1 MAAGLWISRFGD
13 WDRAQKI
20 LGEGMAPVRRAVGK
34 AWRKEA
40 RHLKGVLQK
49 GIQAQA
55 PGGQQFKPL
64 APTTLAIR
72 RFLGFK
78 GTKALLWH
86 RNFLRA
92 IKVTADGRAGSMNYQ
107 VFVGIL
113 RDEKDPSGKSLY
125 RIGMRNELGGPPI
138 VVKVTPR
145 MLRFLHAAF
154 ASLDKASV
162 GMSRPWWL
170 LKRTGA
176 KGVIV
181 INTPVRPV
189 FGPVWAAESAAST
202 QRILD
207 TVQSELGG
215 TLAAP

>member
-13 WDRAQKI
+13 WDRAQRI
-20 LGEGMAPVRRAVGK
+20 LNEGMAPVRRAVGK
-34 AWRKEA
+34 AWRNEA
-40 RHLKGVLQK
+40 QHLKVVLQK

-55 PGGQQFKPL
+55 PGGKQFKPL

-92 IKVTADGRAGSMNYQ
+92 IKVTAGGRAGSMNYQ

-113 RDEKDPSGKSLY
+113 QGEKDPSGKSLY
-125 RIGMRNELGGPPI
+125 KIGIRNELGGPPI
-138 VVKVTPR
+138 VVKVTTR

-154 ASLDKASV
+154 ASLDKGKV
-162 GMSRPWWL
+162 GVGRPWWL

-181 INTPVRPV
+181 ITTPVRPV

-202 QRILD
+202 KRIWN
-207 TVQSELGG
+207 TVESELRG
-215 TLAAP
+215 TLTAP